1 MKISVDLRFADLP
14 CGGRTYV
21 SHTVGALLGIGEPMH
36 WRFYYNRWS
45 VPQVEILERIQRDFA
60 GRIEA
65 GEIEFT
71 AVRSG
76 CLSVMQHAEFL
87 FRRDDSDLYHYPHFD
102 MPLTMRGAA
111 LVTTIHDVYPL
122 KLAGYCSAAK
132 RAYFYRVAGRN
143 VRRCDRVI
151 AVSDHTKQDIVD
163 MFGISPEK
171 ITVIPNGY
179 SPAYRPIDDGE
190 LLKKIRERYDLPERF
205 ILYVGTHKP
214 HKNLDRL
221 IEAFAGLDGGLR
233 GEFSLVMTG
242 PKTRDTGVL
251 CDRAAEMGVGRQVRF
266 LGMVADADMPGLYN
280 LASLYVQPSL
290 YEGFGLPLVEAMAC
304 GRPVIGSN
312 VSAIPEVIGGAGRLF
327 DPACVEEMRSVLREA
342 LEHDV
347 DDASCRQRSVRRAG
361 KFSWEQAAR
370 GLLGV
375 YQEVAGSR

>member
-1 MKISVDLRFADLP
+1 ML
-14 CGGRTYV
+14 
-21 SHTVGALLGIGEPMH
+21 HTVRALLGIDGSTR
-36 WRFYYNRWS
+36 WRFYHNRWS
-45 VPQVEILERIQRDFA
+45 LGQVEILEQIQQDYG
-60 GRIEA
+60 GRVTE
-65 GEIEFT
+65 GEIEFS

-76 CLSVMQHAEFL
+76 CLSLMQHGEFL

-102 MPLTMRGAA
+102 MPLTMRGPA
-111 LVTTIHDVYPL
+111 LVMTIHDLYPL
-122 KLAGYCSAAK
+122 KLAGYCSAVK
-132 RAYFYRVAGRN
+132 RAYFYRVVGRN

-151 AVSDHTKQDIVD
+151 AVSENTKQDILD
-163 MFGISPEK
+163 IFRIPEEK

-179 SPAYRPIDDGE
+179 SPDYRPIDDGE
-190 LLKKIRERYDLPERF
+190 RLKEIQVRYDLPERF

-214 HKNLDRL
+214 HKNLGRL

-251 CDRAAEMGVGRQVRF
+251 CDRAGAMGVGQQVRF
-266 LGMVADADMPGLYN
+266 LGMVADEDMPGLYN

-312 VSAIPEVIGGAGRLF
+312 VSSIPEVIGGAGGLF
-327 DPACVEEMRSVLREA
+327 DPTSVEEMRSVLREA

-347 DDASCRQRSVRRAG
+347 DDESPKAESLRQAG
-361 KFSWEQAAR
+361 KFSWEQSGR
-370 GLLGV
+370 ELFGV
-375 YQEVAGSR
+375 YQEVAGSS